1 MGNKST
7 TIVEIKNS
15 TEQMSTKS
23 TTLQSNNMVVEP
35 ITSIRENDIVLGRKG
50 FALKH
55 RGNQAYRKLVNMN
68 KELYAT
74 CQKRKKIRITKS
86 IVAAMRVNGGRFLQ
100 RVDGKTSMTP
110 DEVDGDGNPVV
121 YFDIG
126 DKKAIEKTSQALRE
140 GQPKLLQRIAA
151 RRQRE
156 AAQTA
161 FTQLQQNH
169 FSSLEPQSPVFCH
182 TSSSSVT
189 NSSLSATNFAS
200 IPSLRLERRRSR
212 LIEPM
217 PLGLSDPFKEPIE
230 PLPLGRLN
238 RLPALSHANQLMSQ
252 LPPPTIPRGGGMREV
267 TPASIKSP
275 VSRPTD
281 LLQQYETN
289 ELLMTLI
296 DRLQQR

>member
-1 MGNKST
+1 
-7 TIVEIKNS
+7 
-15 TEQMSTKS
+15 
-23 TTLQSNNMVVEP
+23 MVVEP

-55 RGNQAYRKLVNMN
+55 RGNQAYRKLVNLN

-74 CQKRKKIRITKS
+74 CQKCKKIRITKS
-86 IVAAMRVNGGRFLQ
+86 IVATMRVNGGRFLQ
-100 RVDGKTSMTP
+100 RIDGKTSMTP
-110 DEVDGDGNPVV
+110 DEVDDNGDPVV

-161 FTQLQQNH
+161 FAQLQTQQQNYLP
-169 FSSLEPQSPVFCH
+169 SSEPQSPVFGH
-182 TSSSSVT
+182 TSSSPT

-200 IPSLRLERRRSR
+200 IPPLRLERRRR
-212 LIEPM
+212 GLIEPM
-217 PLGLSDPFKEPIE
+217 PLGLSDPFNEPIE
-230 PLPLGRLN
+230 PMPLGRSN
-238 RLPALSHANQLMSQ
+238 GLSSLSLANQSMPP
-252 LPPPTIPRGGGMREV
+252 LPPSTIPRSGAREV
-267 TPASIKSP
+267 TPASTIKVRVSP
-275 VSRPTD
+275 PTD
-281 LLQQYETN
+281 LLQQFETN
-289 ELLMTLI
+289 DLLMALI